1 MKTIAVGLSGG
12 IDSGTTALKLKQSG
26 YHVIGV
32 TMWNFDHQTDELE
45 AAKRVA
51 EAIGIQHYILDYRDL
66 FDKTVIKPFI
76 KAYEQG
82 FTPNPCIF
90 CNKQLKYGKLIEDA
104 VALGAD
110 YFATG
115 HYVRCEKDPR
125 SGEYRILKAK
135 NRQKDQSYNLYHLS
149 QETLSR
155 LMFPIGE
162 VNSKEEVRT
171 AFSEL
176 SLELSKKKDSL
187 GICFIDHKDHALY
200 LKNLQNNG
208 MAPGRFIDA
217 SGQLLGYHDGYA
229 QFTIGQKRRLGKDLK
244 GSYLNGRYV
253 VTHIHSDSRDVVLG
267 SEEDLLSHKIIY
279 EDFHI
284 QSPTLESTLSQTDRQ
299 LDVSV
304 IVSQWSA
311 VYSGKLSYDPTSR
324 KGTLTFE
331 HPVRAAAKGQALV
344 CYDGEVLIGGGII
357 RHT

>member
-12 IDSGTTALKLKQSG
+12 IDSGTTALKLKQNG
-26 YHVIGV
+26 YRVIGV
-32 TMWNFDHQTDELE
+32 TMWLFDHQSDELK

-51 EAIGIQHYILDYRDL
+51 DAIDIQHHILDYRDL
-66 FDKTVIKPFI
+66 FDKKVIKPFI

-82 FTPNPCIF
+82 FTPNPCIL
-90 CNKQLKYGKLIEDA
+90 CNAHLKYGKLIEDA

-115 HYVRCEKDPR
+115 HYVRCEKDPT

-200 LKNLQNNG
+200 LKDLQNNG

-217 SGQLLGYHDGYA
+217 SVQLLGYHDGYA

-244 GSYLNGRYV
+244 GGYLNGKYV
-253 VTHIHSDSRDVVLG
+253 VIQIHSDSRDVVLG
-267 SEEDLLSHKIIY
+267 SEADLLSHKIIC

-284 QSPTLESTLSQTDRQ
+284 QSPTLESTLTQTDRQ

-324 KGTLTFE
+324 RGTLTFE

-344 CYDGEVLIGGGII
+344 CYDGDILIGGGII